1 MSDDSK
7 VAGHIVKSIAK
18 SLLLLLFCI
27 CGYFLSFN
35 FIFRA
40 LTISGLRDER
50 LQRQNLHLPR
60 CHRGRV
66 SSSRQNPLTQETVGS
81 PTAMLGAEQG
91 TA

>member
-50 LQRQNLHLPR
+50 CRDRTCTCP
-60 CHRGRV
+60 
-66 SSSRQNPLTQETVGS
+66 
-81 PTAMLGAEQG
+81 GATEAG
-91 TA
+91 FHPPDKTP